1 MITTTLT
8 AKNGT
13 SQIHTFRGGINNQ
26 TNHWDNL
33 AFDPITT
40 FSHGHHARSGGG
52 NDVFNFTKLAN
63 VKNVVV
69 GRLEDFDPSRDQIR
83 IEGSLL
89 DLNNLPSGVRV
100 VEFNGAHADHHA
112 LPQQWLLISTSA
124 GGTIFYALDG
134 ARVDLGSHGSAN
146 EGHQE
151 GHFLTADELPDF
163 SGLPSV
169 QFVDPV
175 NYVPSGFA
183 PQGGRIINDT
193 DATREDVLA
202 VVNGTSSGDL
212 IAGGLNDD
220 VISAGN
226 GNDGVW
232 GGSGN
237 DKIFGGAGDDTLHG
251 GPGHDSV
258 FGGLGNDMLTGGAGN
273 DILSGGAGHDRLDGG
288 TGNDTLQ
295 GDLGRDRLFGG
306 SGDDVLSGGVGGDY
320 LLGGVGSDTFVF
332 NKGDASSWAQLHG
345 SFAQR
350 NAQLDTILDFE
361 LQVDRIRFTDH
372 PDAASMSD
380 LRAWKTVI
388 DENELF
394 TVQVRATGER
404 ILVDVA
410 DGTSHADFFSAN
422 HFFFG

>member
-1 MITTTLT
+1 
-8 AKNGT
+8 
-13 SQIHTFRGGINNQ
+13 
-26 TNHWDNL
+26 
-33 AFDPITT
+33 
-40 FSHGHHARSGGG
+40 
-52 NDVFNFTKLAN
+52 
-63 VKNVVV
+63 
-69 GRLEDFDPSRDQIR
+69 
-83 IEGSLL
+83 
-89 DLNNLPSGVRV
+89 
-100 VEFNGAHADHHA
+100 
-112 LPQQWLLISTSA
+112 
-124 GGTIFYALDG
+124 
-134 ARVDLGSHGSAN
+134 
-146 EGHQE
+146 
-151 GHFLTADELPDF
+151 
-163 SGLPSV
+163 
-169 QFVDPV
+169 
-175 NYVPSGFA
+175 
-183 PQGGRIINDT
+183 
-193 DATREDVLA
+193 
-202 VVNGTSSGDL
+202 
-212 IAGGLNDD
+212 
-220 VISAGN
+220 
-226 GNDGVW
+226 
-232 GGSGN
+232 
-237 DKIFGGAGDDTLHG
+237 
-251 GPGHDSV
+251 
-258 FGGLGNDMLTGGAGN
+258 
-273 DILSGGAGHDRLDGG
+273 LDGG